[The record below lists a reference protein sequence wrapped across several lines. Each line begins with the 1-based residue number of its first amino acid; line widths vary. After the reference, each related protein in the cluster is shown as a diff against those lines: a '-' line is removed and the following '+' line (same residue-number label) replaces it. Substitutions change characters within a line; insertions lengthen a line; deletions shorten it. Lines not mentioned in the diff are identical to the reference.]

1 MDLATFGA
9 ILSFAIDIEGQ
20 AAQFYETATPLHDQ
34 FSNLASVCQK
44 NGKQLER
51 IRRENVAEMIL
62 EPITGFES
70 DDYTPDFALPADASP
85 ASAAAQAAQ
94 VETTFER
101 FYEVAAEK
109 LPIKEVSRRLEK
121 MARQHRQSHVDLTA
135 LAAE

>member
-9 ILSFAIDIEGQ
+9 ILSFAIDIEEQ
-20 AAQFYETATPLHDQ
+20 AAQFYEAAAPLHDQ
-34 FSNLASVCQK
+34 FATLASACRK

-70 DDYTPDFALPADASP
+70 DDYTPDLALPGDASP
-85 ASAAAQAAQ
+85 VDAASQAAQ
-94 VETTFER
+94 VEMTFER

-121 MARQHRQSHVDLTA
+121 LARQHRQSHADLTA